1 MLESL
6 RSFLSGK
13 RLIVIAILLAI
24 PFVFFGSASFGTTFS
39 SYGSV
44 NGEAV
49 TQIDVN
55 LASNEVSQR
64 LKSIYGDEFSLD
76 DLDEG
81 ISINL
86 IKSQIINQKTL
97 LSNAKDIGVII
108 SENKAKQEIIN
119 DDMFQGDQGFDQAL
133 FESTI
138 LANGFSPE
146 EYIRLVQESVS
157 INKLMN
163 AMIASVFPIEKEIIN
178 LASMFETSRDIN
190 FIKIDKAVLV
200 ESQKATLT
208 EGETFY
214 NSNPL
219 LFLSKEKR
227 DFSYIV
233 LSYDAYKKQVEV
245 PKDYV
250 KDAYE
255 DYLRESKE
263 QTQNRISHFMI
274 DKSNY
279 ESTDAARSAIDK
291 IMTGL
296 NAGDVSFE
304 EVVASSSED
313 PASKENQG
321 DLGLS
326 SGDAFPEKFELAIL
340 DLDLNDLSPIIELED
355 SLHILKLTEIIKPE
369 IKSIDQME
377 KDLIS
382 ELVDAE
388 AVALMQ
394 DDFLKL
400 EQMVLE
406 GVTLFEL
413 ADAANQIISVT
424 GLNDIGDTA
433 LEGFE
438 AYSSEDLFNPA
449 VLVNKIEIFESDNS
463 YAFVMMTQAVEP
475 SVRAFADVAEE
486 AIKEVRIEKAD
497 NLIDNF
503 STNAL
508 DIILGDKV
516 LPDNPGFSMESFK
529 SVKRLSSL
537 LPSEV
542 VDLIFESQIGELI
555 TSSTFNGDHYWVQS
569 SNELIP
575 LKEDLSDSIDQYRDF
590 YNDKLDQ
597 QFLSFVDRA
606 FKQGQSIRLKNF
618 N

>member
-49 TQIDVN
+49 TQIDVT

-81 ISINL
+81 IALNL
-86 IKSQIINQKTL
+86 IKNQIINQKTL
-97 LSNAKDIGVII
+97 LSNARDIGIII
-108 SENKAKQEIIN
+108 SEDKARQEIIN

-133 FESTI
+133 FDSTI
-138 LANGFSPE
+138 LANGFSSE
-146 EYIRLVQESVS
+146 EYIRLVQETVS
-157 INKLMN
+157 INRLMD
-163 AMIASVFPIEKEIIN
+163 AMVTSVFPIEKEIIN

-190 FIKIDKAVLV
+190 FIKIDKAILV
-200 ESQKATLT
+200 KSQKATLT

-233 LSYDAYKKQVEV
+233 LSYDAYKKLVEV

-255 DYLRESKE
+255 DYLRESQE

-279 ESTDAARSAIDK
+279 ESSDAARSAIDK

-313 PASKENQG
+313 LASKENQG

-326 SGDAFPEKFELAIL
+326 SGDAFPEEFELAIL

-369 IKSIDQME
+369 IESINQME

-394 DDFLKL
+394 DDFIKL

-406 GVTLFEL
+406 GVTFFEL
-413 ADAANQIISVT
+413 ADAANQTISVT

-438 AYSSEDLFNPA
+438 AYSGEDLFSPD

-463 YAFVMMTQAVEP
+463 YAFVMMTQAVES

-486 AIKEVRIEKAD
+486 AIEEVRIEKAD
-497 NLIDNF
+497 NLIDDF
-503 STNAL
+503 STSAL

-516 LPDNPGFSMESFK
+516 LPDNPGFSMESYK

-542 VDLIFESQIGELI
+542 VNLIFESQIGELI

-575 LKEDLSDSIDQYRDF
+575 IKEDLSDSLDQYRDF
-590 YNDKLDQ
+590 YNNKLDQ
-597 QFLSFVDRA
+597 QVLSFIDRA

-618 N
+618 

>member
-49 TQIDVN
+49 TQIDVT

-81 ISINL
+81 IALNL
-86 IKSQIINQKTL
+86 IKNQIINQKTL
-97 LSNAKDIGVII
+97 LSNARDIGIII
-108 SENKAKQEIIN
+108 SEDKARQEIIN

-133 FESTI
+133 FDSTI
-138 LANGFSPE
+138 LANGFSSE
-146 EYIRLVQESVS
+146 EYIRLVQETVS
-157 INKLMN
+157 INRLMN
-163 AMIASVFPIEKEIIN
+163 AMVTSVFPIEKEIIN

-190 FIKIDKAVLV
+190 FIKIDKAILV
-200 ESQKATLT
+200 KSQKATLT

-233 LSYDAYKKQVEV
+233 LSYDAYKKLVEV

-255 DYLRESKE
+255 DYLRESQE

-279 ESTDAARSAIDK
+279 ESSDAARSAIDK

-313 PASKENQG
+313 LVSKENQG

-326 SGDAFPEKFELAIL
+326 SGDAFPEEFELAIL

-369 IKSIDQME
+369 IKSINQME

-394 DDFLKL
+394 DDFIKL

-406 GVTLFEL
+406 GVTFFEL
-413 ADAANQIISVT
+413 ADAANQTISVT

-438 AYSSEDLFNPA
+438 AYSGEDLFSPD

-463 YAFVMMTQAVEP
+463 YAFVMMTQAVES

-486 AIKEVRIEKAD
+486 AIEEVRIEKAD
-497 NLIDNF
+497 NLIDDF
-503 STNAL
+503 STSAL
-508 DIILGDKV
+508 DIIVGDKV
-516 LPDNPGFSMESFK
+516 LPDNPGFSMESYK

-542 VDLIFESQIGELI
+542 VNLIFESQIGELI

-575 LKEDLSDSIDQYRDF
+575 IKEDLSDSLDQYRDF
-590 YNDKLDQ
+590 YNNKLDQ
-597 QFLSFVDRA
+597 QVLSFIDRA

-618 N
+618 

>member
-13 RLIVIAILLAI
+13 RLILIAILLAI

-49 TQIDVN
+49 TQTDVD

-81 ISINL
+81 IALNL

-97 LSNAKDIGVII
+97 LSNAKDIGVMI

-138 LANGFSPE
+138 LTSGFSPE

-233 LSYDAYKKQVEV
+233 LSYDAYKKLVEV

-250 KDAYE
+250 KEAYE
-255 DYLRESKE
+255 DYLRESQE

-291 IMTGL
+291 IKTGL

-313 PASKENQG
+313 LASKENQG

-388 AVALMQ
+388 ALALMQ

-400 EQMVLE
+400 EEMVLE

-413 ADAANQIISVT
+413 ADAANQTISVT
-424 GLNDIGDTA
+424 GLNGIGDTA

-438 AYSSEDLFNPA
+438 AYSGEDLFNPV

-516 LPDNPGFSMESFK
+516 LPDNPGFSIESFK

-542 VDLIFESQIGELI
+542 VSLIFESQIGELI

-575 LKEDLSDSIDQYRDF
+575 SKEDLSDSIDQYRDF

-597 QFLSFVDRA
+597 QFLSFVDRT
-606 FKQGQSIRLKNF
+606 FKQGQSIRLKDF